1 MVDAGAGESPC
12 DPSRIIL
19 DSRPKGRSRTTA
31 LAHKAAHDCLQAV
44 STRIIDTKA
53 IKSKT
58 IKRQCLFL
66 FFPARN
72 VPAAGRS
79 CLSHERRRR
88 RCARICHT
96 FTGPSAAML
105 RKNAPRLVRNRVG
118 ALTDASRAIPAMYTL
133 ACKVEEPSS
142 AYRYF
147 SLIICFAMALDIRT
161 TLRRLRVNSTFTP
174 PIRLAHRHRL
184 SSRKHSPFRGYEA
197 CRAPQSRRRETR
209 SNLALVNRVHWR
221 PRPNP
226 LIRHGPT
233 PKTALVDGSLQ
244 GEVFREMRRRSHASP
259 RRSRNRSPL
268 ACTAIPSEPRASRHP
283 HPRAAATSLPPQID
297 GMRFDSFVA
306 AGALARSSAAAARG
320 APEAKRA
327 RIAAFIASS
336 MRSLLYGLRNSIA
349 PASAW

>member
-1 MVDAGAGESPC
+1 
-12 DPSRIIL
+12 
-19 DSRPKGRSRTTA
+19 
-31 LAHKAAHDCLQAV
+31 
-44 STRIIDTKA
+44 
-53 IKSKT
+53 
-58 IKRQCLFL
+58 
-66 FFPARN
+66 
-72 VPAAGRS
+72 
-79 CLSHERRRR
+79 
-88 RCARICHT
+88 
-96 FTGPSAAML
+96 
-105 RKNAPRLVRNRVG
+105 
-118 ALTDASRAIPAMYTL
+118 MYTL
-133 ACKVEEPSS
+133 ACKVEELSS

-147 SLIICFAMALDIRT
+147 SLIIRLAMALDIRT

-174 PIRLAHRHRL
+174 PIRLADRHRL
-184 SSRKHSPFRGYEA
+184 GSRKHSPFRRYEA
-197 CRAPQSRRRETR
+197 CRASQSRRRETR

-221 PRPNP
+221 PRLNP

-268 ACTAIPSEPRASRHP
+268 ACTAIPSESRASRHP
-283 HPRAAATSLPPQID
+283 HTRAAATSLPPQID
-297 GMRFDSFVA
+297 GIRFDSFVA
-306 AGALARSSAAAARG
+306 AGALARSSATAARG